1 MIKAVIDTN
10 VVVSAFINR
19 SGKPAK
25 VLVLAYAGKF
35 TMLADGR
42 IVEEYRR
49 VLCYPRF
56 NPEKNEVQAFINF
69 VLNNAEFSGECRKIT
84 GIKLPED
91 DMKFIEVAIA
101 QKADYIVTG
110 NIRHFD
116 FRQYAGCRI
125 VSPAEFLAIL
135 G

>member
-25 VLVLAYAGKF
+25 VLNLAYTKRF
-35 TMLADGR
+35 TMLADSR

-49 VLCYPRF
+49 VLNNPRF
-56 NPEKNEVQAFINF
+56 NIEIIEVQAFVSF
-69 VLNNAEFSGECRKIT
+69 VLNNAEFSGECETVK
-84 GIKLPED
+84 GFKVPED
-91 DMKFIEVAIA
+91 DSKFLEVAG
-101 QKADYIVTG
+101 KLKGDFIVTG
-110 NIRHFD
+110 NTRHFN
-116 FRQYAGCRI
+116 FREFEGCRI
-125 VSPAEFLAIL
+125 VSPAEFLEIT